1 MLQIR
6 DLTVTMKKDLRD
18 LLRGFTFALN
28 PGDKAAIIGEEGN
41 GKSTLLKLLYDP
53 ALVEGYVEY
62 TGAIQKDGML
72 LGYLSQE
79 VPPEQGELS
88 AYEFCCQSPAFLD
101 ASPGELAAAAKRLRF
116 PLDWFYSDRLVKTF
130 SGGEKVKLRMALLT
144 LGRPDCYLLDEPSN
158 DLDIDTLDWLE
169 TFIRE
174 CAQPVLFISHDE
186 LLLERTANVILHMEQ
201 LRRKTLPRWTVA
213 RMGYRQYVEER
224 GEEEGLAHF
233 QGHCYVTPPKAEL
246 AHRVLRAQG
255 PAVEALRE
263 NDFSLYVSIPFCPTR
278 CAYCSFVSQDM
289 EHAKKLMDPYFQ
301 LLLEEI
307 EKVAQVTKD
316 LGLSLVSVYIG
327 GGTPTTLSAQQLSAL
342 CGKIRQVFDFSRCGE
357 FTVEAGR
364 QDTITQ
370 EKLLAL
376 READISRISINPQ
389 SLSDQV
395 LRNIGRRHTAQDVVE
410 AFRLAQRLGFSNIN
424 ADLIVGLPG
433 DDLASFQRTL
443 NGVIQLG
450 ASNVTV
456 HSLAIKRSARLN
468 SPGGDLSAHSN
479 AQEAAAMV
487 DYSIQRLTQEGFEP
501 YYLYRQTRMAGN
513 LENTGWA
520 KPGSICRYNIYTM
533 DESNTVIACGAGGVS
548 KVKDPYSGR
557 LERIFNFKLPLE
569 YINRFPEILQRKD
582 GVTALYEQFRQRLR

>member
-1 MLQIR
+1 MELF
-6 DLTVTMKKDLRD
+6 LS
-18 LLRGFTFALN
+18 GFSYRYECENLCRLFFPYSPVKVEAWDQ
-28 PGDKAAIIGEEGN
+28 PG
-41 GKSTLLKLLYDP
+41 
-53 ALVEGYVEY
+53 
-62 TGAIQKDGML
+62 
-72 LGYLSQE
+72 
-79 VPPEQGELS
+79 PP
-88 AYEFCCQSPAFLD
+88 
-101 ASPGELAAAAKRLRF
+101 SPGEGPWAWAVIEGGPGA
-116 PLDWFYSDRLVKTF
+116 YSYQVTVSD
-130 SGGEKVKLRMALLT
+130 GERALTRQAGAPALEEYSMTDLLYNAFVELTGNHPAWGMLTGIHPVKLL
-144 LGRPDCYLLDEPSN
+144 
-158 DLDIDTLDWLE
+158 
-169 TFIRE
+169 
-174 CAQPVLFISHDE
+174 
-186 LLLERTANVILHMEQ
+186 
-201 LRRKTLPRWTVA
+201 
-213 RMGYRQYVEER
+213 RQYVEER
-224 GEEEGLAHF
+224 GEEKGLAHF

-364 QDTITQ
+364 PDTITQ

-376 READISRISINPQ
+376 REAGISRISINPQ

-433 DDLASFQRTL
+433 DDLTSFQRTL
-443 NGVIQLG
+443 DGVIQLG

-520 KPGSICRYNIYTM
+520 LPGTECRYNVYTM
-533 DESNTVIACGAGGVS
+533 DECSSVIACGAGGVS
-548 KVKDPYSGR
+548 KLKDPYSDR
-557 LERIFNFKLPLE
+557 LERVFNFKNPLE
-569 YINRFPEILQRKD
+569 YITRNGEILERKER
-582 GVTALYEQFRQRLR
+582 VTQLYEQFRQRLH